1 MMEADEEGALGR
13 PQVQRAQLIDI
24 KAAELKVGFSK
35 PPVIGCL
42 SDRNFVPAI
51 ANLGFARIATGCRD
65 PIARTSDASKPARP
79 DDGNLVFADRDRRD
93 VPRAARQALSALQ
106 RSYKLNPGLPWVHF
120 YRRRFRLMRE
130 HRIGQSEPRGSTEAL
145 SRPHEH
151 FALWID
157 QPNDRC
163 NGTGAQG
170 EVDCSWFPARGFA
183 RLTWL
188 RQKLADF
195 IATALVGA
203 AGQWLLRGHFQSGL
217 PTDTRFLS
225 YLNRDRYPGQR
236 VRDRGRAFF

>member
-1 MMEADEEGALGR
+1 MEADEEGALGR

-106 RSYKLNPGLPWVHF
+106 RSYTLNPGLPWSIF
-120 YRRRFRLMRE
+120 TAAAFGLCGNTASAKASLAEAQRLSADLTSISRYGLISQMTDATAQALRE
-130 HRIGQSEPRGSTEAL
+130 KSI
-145 SRPHEH
+145 
-151 FALWID
+151 
-157 QPNDRC
+157 
-163 NGTGAQG
+163 
-170 EVDCSWFPARGFA
+170 VRGF
-183 RLTWL
+183 
-188 RQKLADF
+188 QLA
-195 IATALVGA
+195 
-203 AGQWLLRGHFQSGL
+203 GL
-217 PTDTRFLS
+217 PD
-225 YLNRDRYPGQR
+225 
-236 VRDRGRAFF
+236 